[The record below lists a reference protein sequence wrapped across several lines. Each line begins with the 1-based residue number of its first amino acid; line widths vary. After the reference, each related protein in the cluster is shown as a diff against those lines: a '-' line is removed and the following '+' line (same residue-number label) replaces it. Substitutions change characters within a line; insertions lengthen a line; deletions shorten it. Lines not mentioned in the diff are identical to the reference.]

1 MPKDPSAQSYRQLLD
16 DATQIL
22 YDGSST
28 PRIDSEV
35 LLQAVTDRPLSWV
48 IAYAETL
55 ATAEHTRA
63 FFDLVEKRQ
72 QGQPIAYL
80 LNYKDFWTLRLKVN
94 THVLIPRSD
103 TETLIEHALQKLP
116 ADALSHVL
124 DLGTGSGAIA
134 LSIAKER
141 PNAQVLATDYQA
153 KALEVAK
160 NNAAYNE
167 VRNVQF
173 LHSDW
178 FSSIAV
184 DKKFDLIASNPPY
197 VAIGDPHLAQGDLR
211 FEPDSALISGG
222 DGLHDLEKVIQ
233 GSVNHLLPSAW
244 LIVEHGYNQ
253 AREVAQL
260 FSSAGYINIE
270 LCKDINDLPRCTI
283 GQYPA
288 NSNSIAT

>member
-1 MPKDPSAQSYRQLLD
+1 MHKEPSAQSYRKLLD

-22 YDGSST
+22 YDDSST

-35 LLQAVTDRPLSWV
+35 LLQAVTDQPLSWV
-48 IAYAETL
+48 IAYGETL
-55 ATAEHTRA
+55 ATADHTRA
-63 FFDLVEKRQ
+63 FFDLVAKRQ

-103 TETLIEHALQKLP
+103 TETLVEHALQKLP
-116 ADALSHVL
+116 ADGLSHVL

-167 VRNVQF
+167 VGNVQF

-233 GSVNHLLPSAW
+233 GSVNYLLPSAW

-253 AREVAQL
+253 AGEVTQL
-260 FSSAGYINIE
+260 FSSAGYTNIE
-270 LCKDINDLPRCTI
+270 LYKDINDLPRCTI

-288 NSNSIAT
+288 N